1 MAEDMRRKGGGYII
15 TIFNLL
21 KRIKSKILLK
31 ITILVVI
38 EIILIIGSF
47 GVLTYF
53 QSLGSSLRNS
63 INIAG
68 KNRYLTANLLLQAE
82 KYLDGSPDVSKLK
95 VAMNNLQS
103 NIITLKQGGTISGID
118 LKPSSFR
125 LFRSLEK
132 Y

>member
-53 QSLGSSLRNS
+53 QSLGSSLGNS

-68 KNRYLTANLLLQAE
+68 KNRSLNANLLLQAE

-95 VAMNNLQS
+95 AAMNNLQS
-103 NIITLKQGGTISGID
+103 N
-118 LKPSSFR
+118 
-125 LFRSLEK
+125 
-132 Y
+132 